1 MRLPRTQPY
10 WTAALVAHLA
20 VVLVLVGG
28 VLLLS
33 RAGGEAAL
41 GAGLLGVL
49 LLLAGLPWSLA
60 ALLFPAV
67 YENLPGPL
75 LLAAFIAPAALNVCL
90 HAWVYAVVGRRRLAR
105 SGA

>member
-10 WTAALVAHLA
+10 WTAALVAHA
-20 VVLVLVGG
+20 VVVLVLVAG

-33 RAGGEAAL
+33 RAGGDA

-60 ALLFPAV
+60 VLLFPSV
-67 YENLPGPL
+67 YGDLPDPL
-75 LLAAFIAPAALNVCL
+75 LLAVFVVPAVLDLCL
-90 HAWVYAVVGRRRLAR
+90 HAWVHAVIGRRRLAR
-105 SGA
+105 SGG